1 MLTRRF
7 WGDNINKLSRM
18 SDKKNSEVQNVTLKS
33 SKKIKKVVDKTKKRW
48 YPLEVA
54 ENNKCK
60 TKVFWKKKNEPW

>member
-1 MLTRRF
+1 
-7 WGDNINKLSRM
+7 M

-60 TKVFWKKKNEPW
+60 MKVF